1 MCGIFATLTGVR
13 LLLGVVEAGEQ
24 AAAGEV
30 GEEKT
35 KAAIA
40 PLLTPEQMLECIARR
55 GPDASGSL
63 EVPLSLRA
71 ALHLGASV
79 LHLRGAKDECT
90 PQPAA
95 DAEGNLL

>member
-1 MCGIFATLTGVR
+1 M
-13 LLLGVVEAGEQ
+13 LGVVEAGEQ